1 MKQESKEALSLIKKL
16 FIEETDHELPEHVR
30 TRDMRYT
37 DFKTIGRGGVCLI
50 QTCKD
55 NYLGRIVCHKSLRK
69 EFVKDKEERRRFL
82 REARVTS
89 MLQHPNTIPVYDIS
103 RDSRGHYFFT
113 MKLLPGYN
121 LHEIILKIKDGE
133 EKILEEFKLN
143 RLLGVFIQ
151 VANALDFAHEYGVIH
166 RDIKPMN
173 IAVGPYGEVHLIDW
187 GLAKVWPKEG
197 DLKESQTDLKEL
209 GSNLDFSLTHAGQ
222 LKASPLYMAPE
233 QLNNKPTANTLSD
246 IYSMGA
252 ILYEILTLEP
262 MINGAT
268 LHELMDNIKKGCF
281 EAPSQKNPD
290 RNIPKRLEEICLK
303 SVAVNPQKRYQ
314 QVSELINDIRDFRET
329 NLAS

>member
-1 MKQESKEALSLIKKL
+1 MESGIKEEISRIKKL

-69 EFVKDKEERRRFL
+69 EFVSNKEEKRRFL

-121 LHEIILKIKDGE
+121 LHEIIQKIKEGDQE
-133 EKILEEFKLN
+133 IQEEFKLN

-151 VANALDFAHEYGVIH
+151 VANALDFAHEHGVIH

-197 DLKESQTDLKEL
+197 NLKESETNFKEL

-233 QLNNKPTANTLSD
+233 QLHNKPTANTLSD

-252 ILYEILTLEP
+252 ILYEMLTLEP
-262 MINGAT
+262 MIKGAT
-268 LHELMDNIKKGCF
+268 LHELMENIKQGNF
-281 EAPSQKNPD
+281 QTPSEKEPG

-303 SVAVNPQKRYQ
+303 SVEVDPQKRYQ
-314 QVSELINDIRDFRET
+314 KVSDLINDIRDFRET